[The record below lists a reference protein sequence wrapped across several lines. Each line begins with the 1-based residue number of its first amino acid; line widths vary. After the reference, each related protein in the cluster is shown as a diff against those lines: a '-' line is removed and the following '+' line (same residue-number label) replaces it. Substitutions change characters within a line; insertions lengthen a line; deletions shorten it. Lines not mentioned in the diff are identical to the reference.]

1 MKKLKIWSMIILAV
15 MVLLMMFACG
25 SDDEESP
32 MQQVADNGFY
42 SICQRAG
49 ILEDDYEWWGQ
60 YDTEEYLTVTGY
72 KKGTDYVY
80 SWYLDRATNELAQ
93 YSGSMGRTFNADL
106 GYGEH
111 AILEINTVNANV
123 RREFDVDGNHVMK
136 MTAYYEGTDAKGGTH
151 FGVRQR
157 IFLLKPDNTSVV
169 LTYDEMQ
176 NTSDGSKV
184 EKWYNNSIAVAG
196 IPLDGTTVFSSQGQ
210 KIVTFPYSISCMTE
224 EQRARIIEIYDYDKA
239 LEFVV
244 APYGDDNGRHDII
257 INFIDF
263 TQSQSYQTMCSVR
276 QAMLTSPVSSEDNRT
291 KYSVEILQTDTSYCT
306 VRMTL
311 TEYSGNKKTFQF
323 KIGKKDY
330 TVEIV

>member
-1 MKKLKIWSMIILAV
+1 MKRLKIWSMMLAV
-15 MVLLMMFACG
+15 MVLPMMVACG

-32 MQQVADNGFY
+32 KQQVADNGFY

-49 ILEDDYEWWGQ
+49 ILEDEYEWWGQ
-60 YDTEEYLTVTGY
+60 YDTKEYLTVTGY

-93 YSGSMGRTFNADL
+93 YSGSLSRTFNADL

-123 RREFDVDGNHVMK
+123 RREFDVDGNHVMN
-136 MTAYYEGTDAKGGTH
+136 MTAYYEGVDAKGASH
-151 FGVRQR
+151 FGVRKR
-157 IFLLKPDNTSVV
+157 IFLLKPDNSSVV

-176 NTSDGSKV
+176 NMGDGSKV
-184 EKWYNNSIAVAG
+184 ELWYNNSIAVAG
-196 IPLDGTTVFSSQGQ
+196 IPLNGTTIFSSQGQ
-210 KIVTFPYSISCMTE
+210 KIVTFPYCISSMTE

-239 LEFVV
+239 LEFEVM
-244 APYGDDNGRHDII
+244 PYGDDNGRHDII

-263 TQSQSYQTMCSVR
+263 TQSQSYQTMWSVR
-276 QAMLTSPVSSEDNRT
+276 QTVFKSPVSSEDNRT
-291 KYSVEILQTDTSYCT
+291 KYSVEVVQTDASYCT
-306 VRMTL
+306 VRMTQ
-311 TEYSGNKKTFQF
+311 TEYSGNKQAFQF